1 MSASAAGSL
10 VLEGLRV
17 LDLGTMI
24 TAPLAAMML
33 ADLGADVLK
42 IERPEGDPFRRTSG
56 DLYGPNYI
64 AYNHNKRSMTL
75 NLALEPGRVILR
87 RLIADAD
94 VLVEN
99 FRSGV
104 MDRLGFGLATLQAL
118 NPRLIHCSITGFG
131 PTGPYS
137 QRPAYDTVGI
147 ALSGILSQL
156 IYPEQP
162 ELLGPTL
169 SDNVSGMYGSYGILG
184 ALHERHRTGRGR
196 RVEVNMLEAS
206 IALIPDPF
214 AYLTQRN
221 QESDPISRASH
232 SQCFAGLCADRKLLA
247 LHLSVQDKFWHNFL
261 AAVGRPDLAAEPR
274 FSNRANR
281 IKNYRALA
289 AVLAEIIAARPRA
302 DWVEIFERNDVPF
315 APINDLAEVMT
326 DPQVTHLQTFDAAD
340 HPTEGRVVGI
350 RSPIRFDGKRGDVRP
365 PPTIGEHTDEVLAA
379 LGYSAKEIA
388 ELHRDRVV

>member
-1 MSASAAGSL
+1 MSASAAGSR
-10 VLEGLRV
+10 VLEGVRV

-42 IERPEGDPFRRTSG
+42 IERPEGDPFRRTRG
-56 DLYGPNYI
+56 TLYGPNYV
-64 AYNHNKRSMTL
+64 AYNHNKRSMSL
-75 NLALEPGRVILR
+75 NLALEPGRAILR
-87 RLIADAD
+87 LLVAEAD

-104 MDRLGFGLATLQAL
+104 MARLGFGPAVLEAL

-156 IYPEQP
+156 IYPENP
-162 ELLGPTL
+162 EMLGPTL
-169 SDNVSGMYGSYGILG
+169 SDNVSGMYAAYGILG
-184 ALHERHRTGRGR
+184 ALHERHRSGRGR

-214 AYLTQRN
+214 AYLTQHD
-221 QESDPISRASH
+221 QPADPISRAAN
-232 SQCFAGLCADRKLLA
+232 SQCFACLCADRKLLA
-247 LHLSVQDKFWHNFL
+247 VHISVQDKFWHNFL
-261 AAVGRPDLAAEPR
+261 AAAERPQLATDER
-274 FSNRANR
+274 FADRAGR

-289 AVLAEIIAARPRA
+289 TVMREIVATRPRA
-302 DWVEIFERNDVPF
+302 QWVEILERNDVPF
-315 APINDLAEVMT
+315 APVNSLAEVMI
-326 DPQVTHLQTFDAAD
+326 DPQVVHLETFAAAE

-350 RSPIRFDGKRGDVRP
+350 RSPVRFDGKRGDIKP
-365 PPTIGEHTDEVLAA
+365 PPTLGEHTDAVLAA
-379 LGYSAKEIA
+379 LGYSEAKIA
-388 ELHRDRVV
+388 SLRRDGVV